1 MAVVTRS
8 SAKKMLVSQQHEH
21 EPLPLP
27 LPPSEQEQE
36 HEPLPPSHQEQKP
49 QLPPIK
55 IPKFD
60 VARKD
65 IAAILDMSPNA
76 DKQPDYLL
84 SSALSL
90 LPIVISIC
98 LSGIVMNA
106 AKVERRAFMMNGFDD
121 SIYSF
126 TPETYTCVA
135 VIIITVVTLG
145 KVATSPY

>member
-8 SAKKMLVSQQHEH
+8 SAKKMLVSQQHE
-21 EPLPLP
+21 PLP
-27 LPPSEQEQE
+27 LPPSHQEPL
-36 HEPLPPSHQEQKP
+36 PLPPSRQEQEQEQKP

-90 LPIVISIC
+90 LPIIISIC

>member
-1 MAVVTRS
+1 MAVTTRS
-8 SAKKMLVSQQHEH
+8 SAKKMLVSQQHE
-21 EPLPLP
+21 PLP
-27 LPPSEQEQE
+27 LPPSRQEPLPLHPSRQEQEQE
-36 HEPLPPSHQEQKP
+36 QEQEP
-49 QLPPIK
+49 ELPPIK

-90 LPIVISIC
+90 LPIIISIC

>member
-1 MAVVTRS
+1 MAVTTRS
-8 SAKKMLVSQQHEH
+8 SAKKMLVSQQHEPLPLPPSH
-21 EPLPLP
+21 QEPLPLP
-27 LPPSEQEQE
+27 LPPSEQ
-36 HEPLPPSHQEQKP
+36 KP
-49 QLPPIK
+49 ELPPIK

-90 LPIVISIC
+90 LPIIISIC

>member
-1 MAVVTRS
+1 MAVTTRS
-8 SAKKMLVSQQHEH
+8 SAKKMLVSQQHE
-21 EPLPLP
+21 PLP
-27 LPPSEQEQE
+27 LPPSE
-36 HEPLPPSHQEQKP
+36 PLPPSQQEQEQEPLP

-60 VARKD
+60 VARKN

-90 LPIVISIC
+90 LPIIISIC